1 MNIELVILDDLNKL
15 MDIYDLARVRMV
27 NEGNL
32 TQWDNRE
39 VFKTEIIDYINKK
52 ILYKVIENDEIVG
65 YFAYIYDIEHA
76 YDVIDGKWLNQDKYI
91 TIHKIASKYNNK
103 GIGGFIIKYV
113 IDRCKNEGI
122 YNIKIDTHKNNLS
135 MNKFLT
141 NKGFINCGVISLTL
155 DFNDEYSLRNAYQLV
170 IR

>member
-1 MNIELVILDDLNKL
+1 MRVDMIDIMDLEELMK
-15 MDIYDLARVRMV
+15 IYDLARVRMV

-39 VFKTEIIDYINKK
+39 TFELELIDYINKK
-52 ILYKVIENDEIVG
+52 ILYKVIENQEIVG

-113 IDRCKNEGI
+113 IDRCKKEGI

-155 DFNDEYSLRNAYQLV
+155 DFKDEYSLRNAYLLD
-170 IR
+170 RR

>member
-141 NKGFINCGVISLTL
+141 NNWFINCGVISLTL

>member
-1 MNIELVILDDLNKL
+1 MNIELVILDDLYKL

>member
-1 MNIELVILDDLNKL
+1 MNIELVILDDLNEL

>member
-39 VFKTEIIDYINKK
+39 VFKTEIIEYINKK

-65 YFAYIYDIEHA
+65 YFAYISDIEHA

-141 NKGFINCGVISLTL
+141 NKGIINCGVISLTL

>member
-65 YFAYIYDIEHA
+65 YFAYIYEIEHA
-76 YDVIDGKWLNQDKYI
+76 YEVIDGKWLNQDKYI

-155 DFNDEYSLRNAYQLV
+155 DFNDEYSLLNAYQLV